1 MGDRARHSRLDFQC
15 FFKFGGANNNNKR
28 EGSLGPSTKLLYKSV
43 HTLPL
48 S

>member
-1 MGDRARHSRLDFQC
+1 MGDRARHSRLDFLC
-15 FFKFGGANNNNKR
+15 FFKFGGANNNKR
-28 EGSLGPSTKLLYKSV
+28 EGSLGPSTKLLFKSV